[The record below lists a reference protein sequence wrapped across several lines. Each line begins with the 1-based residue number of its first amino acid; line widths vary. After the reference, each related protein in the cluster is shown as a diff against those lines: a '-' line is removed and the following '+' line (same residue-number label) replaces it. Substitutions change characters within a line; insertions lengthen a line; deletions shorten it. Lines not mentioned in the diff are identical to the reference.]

1 MTSAAAVN
9 LITSKVKGPVNSRP
23 ILPAIQAELHSTINM
38 APSACGPKGAGRVT
52 ANVFMAGSH
61 RRVAAVLDFPNSYA
75 LLYAM
80 AVIFCR
86 DSMSAQ
92 TIICNEVHE

>member
-1 MTSAAAVN
+1 
-9 LITSKVKGPVNSRP
+9 
-23 ILPAIQAELHSTINM
+23 
-38 APSACGPKGAGRVT
+38 VT

>member
-1 MTSAAAVN
+1 MLSRQK
-9 LITSKVKGPVNSRP
+9 IT
-23 ILPAIQAELHSTINM
+23 AIAY
-38 APSACGPKGAGRVT
+38 
-52 ANVFMAGSH
+52 
-61 RRVAAVLDFPNSYA
+61 SYA